1 MTDSSL
7 QDLMSDGGDDGS
19 EDVPA
24 QSHSS
29 SVTPQTRRNII
40 FALSVIA
47 LTGIVAEVIIVL
59 LGNESSEAL
68 LTVVATAVGGIA
80 GLAVPGSD

>member
-24 QSHSS
+24 QSRSG
-29 SVTPQTRRNII
+29 VTPQTRRNII

-68 LTVVATAVGGIA
+68 LTVVATAVGGVA
-80 GLAVPGSD
+80 GLAVPGVD